1 MTCPAE
7 RRPVAWEVWDME
19 VSCAGSGAPPA
30 PWVHPA
36 AQTGSVG
43 VRVLDGT
50 APEATRYAA

>member
-1 MTCPAE
+1 
-7 RRPVAWEVWDME
+7 ME